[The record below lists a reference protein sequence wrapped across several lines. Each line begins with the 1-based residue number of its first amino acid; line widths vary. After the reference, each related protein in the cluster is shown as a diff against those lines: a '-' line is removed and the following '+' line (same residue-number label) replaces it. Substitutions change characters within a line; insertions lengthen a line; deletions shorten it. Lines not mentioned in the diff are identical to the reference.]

1 MKALLTPPKLRP
13 PLLTL
18 YWQWSI
24 NPFTPL
30 MMMLQTSA
38 MYFQSRGLAR
48 FRSVN
53 ATYFSMPSTP
63 TNNWWTVVQ
72 MEALLVQ
79 ICVSSTNPIATLTF
93 KALITMKL
101 LVLMWLL
108 LQPSST
114 PLKEKSLAYS
124 MNMPTLARAHPF
136 IHQVNLNG
144 LRPMLMKNLSKL
156 VVPNLSLLWMDI
168 LSLSSSRMVWPMP
181 PPLENPQIRTWT
193 HIHMSSSPLLMNET
207 PQSWTMILHTLMDWT
222 PVKSLTHL
230 LCLMPMEI
238 AMSASLPTSTS
249 SWMHL
254 QKIVGHTQK
263 SPLFSQPMSIRV
275 HPKSL
280 TGTIYAHFLHGHPHP
295 ASRTLSMSPPGMG
308 LLHTPRITSKSTLSL
323 TILFSTSPDAVK
335 LLQQTPSS
343 LTLLLLMMVQPWPNS
358 SVAVILLSVMPMA
371 SKQPNNSSTLSLITS
386 ETGEPWIPS
395 SVMEANM
402 KSPSES
408 LISSV
413 PYSSKIISLNLITN
427 TKIRL
432 KIILDLPSVTPTL
445 S

>member
-1 MKALLTPPKLRP
+1 
-13 PLLTL
+13 
-18 YWQWSI
+18 
-24 NPFTPL
+24 
-30 MMMLQTSA
+30 
-38 MYFQSRGLAR
+38 
-48 FRSVN
+48 
-53 ATYFSMPSTP
+53 
-63 TNNWWTVVQ
+63 

-79 ICVSSTNPIATLTF
+79 ICVSSTKPTARLTF

-108 LQPSST
+108 QQPSST

-124 MNMPTLARAHPF
+124 MNMPTLERAHPF

-193 HIHMSSSPLLMNET
+193 HIHMSFSPLLMNGII
-207 PQSWTMILHTLMDWT
+207 QSLTMILHTLMDWT
-222 PVKSLTHL
+222 PVKSLTNL
-230 LCLMPMEI
+230 LVTPCLMPMEI
-238 AMSASLPTSTS
+238 SMSASLPTSTS

-263 SPLFSQPMSIRV
+263 SLLFSQPISITV

-280 TGTIYAHFLHGHPHP
+280 TGMPYADSLHGHPHP

-308 LLHTPRITSKSTLSL
+308 LLHIPRITLKSTLSL
-323 TILFSTSPDAVK
+323 AILFSTSPDAVK

-343 LTLLLLMMVQPWPNS
+343 LTLLLLMMVPPWPNS
-358 SVAVILLSVMPMA
+358 SVAMILLSVMPMA
-371 SKQPNNSSTLSLITS
+371 SNQPNNSSTLSLTTS
-386 ETGEPWIPS
+386 ENGEPWIPS

-402 KSPSES
+402 KSLSES
-408 LISSV
+408 VISSV
-413 PYSSKIISLNLITN
+413 PYSSKIISLNPIIN

-432 KIILDLPSVTPTL
+432 KIALDLPSITPTL